1 MRISEC
7 VASAPWLIN
16 EVQRCLEAGNH
27 ADCVSLVGWGC
38 WAPGRQEIPLTH
50 IQSIP
55 RIKRGETVCTSWS
68 RNSREK
74 CAHQPSGVMERQ
86 VNYSTDVIKCIHI
99 YIFALKCVFINQQT
113 EFWMNIDSNAWIQPR
128 EKCNQTLSKP
138 EDQRKGGKKRQPKS
152 WWARPSSPGFSA
164 WCKVIPPPWVPV
176 RL

>member
-55 RIKRGETVCTSWS
+55 RIKRGETVCTSRS

-99 YIFALKCVFINQQT
+99 YFFALKINFIN
-113 EFWMNIDSNAWIQPR
+113 NRI
-128 EKCNQTLSKP
+128 LL
-138 EDQRKGGKKRQPKS
+138 
-152 WWARPSSPGFSA
+152 
-164 WCKVIPPPWVPV
+164 KVIFLVARVSKFFSFDFIPA
-176 RL
+176 LSLTNLQILI